1 MGFEYLEIAGTIL
14 FPKNKQVKC
23 SLISLIITINTNKI
37 PKYLSAHHCA
47 PINIDPNFET
57 WPDLSSK

>member
-23 SLISLIITINTNKI
+23 SLIITINTNKI
-37 PKYLSAHHCA
+37 PMYLSAHHCP
-47 PINIDPNFET
+47 PINIHPNFET
-57 WPDLSSK
+57 